1 VKAIVTSFLFH
12 AFANLHQQLIIC
24 LESDQ
29 TCPWVLDV
37 KDNVHHN
44 YCDET
49 ETQNVDP
56 TPVLADRHAIARQ

>member
-1 VKAIVTSFLFH
+1 VKGIVTSFLFH
-12 AFANLHQQLIIC
+12 VFANLHQHLITC

-37 KDNVHHN
+37 KDDVHDN
-44 YCDET
+44 YRDDA

-56 TPVLADRHAIARQ
+56 TPLLADRHSIAG